1 MSHTTVFA
9 SPYLIGF
16 DRLEEALDRL
26 ARGAADGYP
35 PYNIEDMGG
44 DRLAVTLAVAG
55 FAQDELEVTV
65 EGDRLLVRG
74 RRADD
79 ADAPRQFLHRGIAT
93 RAFQRAFLL
102 ADGIEVV
109 GARLAD
115 GLLIIDLAR
124 PATIETSRSI
134 PISAGDEPAADARST
149 ARKARRA

>member
-16 DRLEEALDRL
+16 DRLEESLDRL
-26 ARGAADGYP
+26 TRGAADGYP

-55 FAQDELEVTV
+55 FAQDELEITV
-65 EGDRLLVRG
+65 EGDRLLVLG
-74 RRADD
+74 RRAAG
-79 ADAPRQFLHRGIAT
+79 ADAPGQFLHRGIAT

-102 ADGIEVV
+102 ADGIEVI

-115 GLLIIDLAR
+115 GLLTIDLAR

-134 PISAGDEPAADARST
+134 PISAGDEPVSGARPT
-149 ARKARRA
+149 ARKARWA